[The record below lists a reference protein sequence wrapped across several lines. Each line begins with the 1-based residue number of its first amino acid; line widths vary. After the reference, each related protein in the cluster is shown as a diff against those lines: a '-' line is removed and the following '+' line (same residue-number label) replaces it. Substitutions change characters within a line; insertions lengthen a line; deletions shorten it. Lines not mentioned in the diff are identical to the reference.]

1 MLPFGLAQLVIVS
14 TAVSRDFAERK
25 SQFGS
30 VMFICVAHYRRT
42 AIAIDIAKKGKA
54 YKSEISLCGAP
65 SR

>member
-1 MLPFGLAQLVIVS
+1 
-14 TAVSRDFAERK
+14 
-25 SQFGS
+25 
-30 VMFICVAHYRRT
+30 MFICVAHYRRT